1 MGNSRLYS
9 WFQKYTQ
16 ACIGTGNCQDRIFE
30 ISDSSS
36 IWVFNLITKASLEMI
51 SPSGGF
57 SASEVQ
63 KIQRCLYGPVYAD
76 ISLGESQ

>member
-1 MGNSRLYS
+1 MNVGGGVAVRILNSADIYVYGAGLYS

-36 IWVFNLITKASLEMI
+36 IWVFNLVTKASLEMI
-51 SPSGGF
+51 SPSGGL
-57 SASEVQ
+57 SVMG
-63 KIQRCLYGPVYAD
+63 K
-76 ISLGESQ
+76 ES